1 MHCAGLSF
9 LPAVLTCWY
18 RGWRNE
24 PNASSR
30 RSWFPESP
38 VFEIPKELDPVDR
51 SSWNVGKPDGSPEA
65 FFEPARAYF
74 ITLGN
79 I

>member
-1 MHCAGLSF
+1 MNPMQVVGGVGFQNRPSLRSQ
-9 LPAVLTCWY
+9 
-18 RGWRNE
+18 RNLIL
-24 PNASSR
+24 
-30 RSWFPESP
+30 WCGG
-38 VFEIPKELDPVDR
+38 KDR